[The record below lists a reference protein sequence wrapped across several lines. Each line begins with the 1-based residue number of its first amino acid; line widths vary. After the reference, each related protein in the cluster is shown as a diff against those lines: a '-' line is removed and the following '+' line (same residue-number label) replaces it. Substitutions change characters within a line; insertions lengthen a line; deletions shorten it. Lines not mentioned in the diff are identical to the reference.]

1 MNQKTVNLFLL
12 LMQILG
18 LGCMVLWVFL
28 PGLRGEV
35 LPTLIILL
43 GYGCGI
49 ALGIR
54 NLGDAERRREEQRS
68 RLADGGTDDKTK
80 S

>member
-1 MNQKTVNLFLL
+1 MKKAVNWILLF
-12 LMQILG
+12 MQLLG
-18 LGCMVLWVFL
+18 LGCMALCVFL

-35 LPTLIILL
+35 LPILIILL

-54 NLGDAERRREEQRS
+54 NLGDIERRREEQRS
-68 RLADGGTDDKTK
+68 RQADGGTDGETR

>member
-1 MNQKTVNLFLL
+1 MKKAVDLL
-12 LMQILG
+12 LLFMQLLG
-18 LGCMVLWVFL
+18 LGGMALLVFL

-43 GYGCGI
+43 GYGCGS

-54 NLGDAERRREEQRS
+54 NLGDIERRREEQRS
-68 RLADGGTDDKTK
+68 RQTDGGTGDETR